1 MKGKECLL
9 WSFLPLIK
17 RKLKGMGGFIISGWN
32 AIILSVCSFAAIS
45 LSAFCNKFVVEGA

>member
-9 WSFLPLIK
+9 GSFLPLIK

-32 AIILSVCSFAAIS
+32 AIILSVCSFAAIL

>member
-1 MKGKECLL
+1 MFAWELFTLNKKETE
-9 WSFLPLIK
+9 
-17 RKLKGMGGFIISGWN
+17 GDGGFIISGWN